1 MTPAV
6 RGGPAARGH
15 AAARPA
21 DHEEPTLIPD
31 DPESGSGLPEP
42 PLDGDARP
50 EWAPV
55 PPDPMLPDEIATA
68 AIDSGDGN
76 PPIST
81 APGAGHGRLA
91 RFGAGLLSAIVPG
104 LGHLVT
110 GRRRLAA
117 LFLAPVVLALL
128 VLVGLFLTQNTL
140 SLAASLIDPSV
151 VGGILVLEVLFL
163 VWRVAAVVSSMVD
176 RSFPRFRVADGI
188 GLLVVLAL
196 VVLPQ
201 AGIAV
206 LTSATQAAE
215 SNVFVDE
222 PFPSDDAGPSI
233 APSLSPGDSFFP
245 SAEPS
250 ASASSALPPRVTV
263 LLIGVDSGV
272 GRNTAATD
280 TMIVASLDPVA
291 KTVSMVS
298 VPRDLVNAPLPK
310 GKTFSPKING
320 LVANVRWNPGS
331 YPGYNGH
338 GQAVL
343 AYSLGKMLGVH
354 IDYYAQVDLE
364 GFVQAVNA
372 VGGVDVSVD
381 HAMCDARYNEYGFD
395 GYSIGAGRHHMNGN
409 QALAYARIRK
419 SVGESDFTRAARQQ
433 QVVVALKDK
442 VVKGGFLND
451 PLGLL
456 RAVGQT
462 IQTNIPPGVVR
473 QLAPLATEIGP
484 KDVYRAVVSY
494 PLVRP
499 GFDARGS
506 IQLPNFD
513 KISALGAAMF
523 TSVGTRPA
531 DKYAAKPPTSVAKG
545 PAQPAPSC
553 AAAPKPR
560 PKPKPTPRPTPK
572 PTPKS
577 TPSPTPTA
585 TEPPPTPTPTST
597 GP

>member
-1 MTPAV
+1 MVLDENVT
-6 RGGPAARGH
+6 AAYHTG
-15 AAARPA
+15 
-21 DHEEPTLIPD
+21 
-31 DPESGSGLPEP
+31 
-42 PLDGDARP
+42 DGDPPTP
-50 EWAPV
+50 E
-55 PPDPMLPDEIATA
+55 
-68 AIDSGDGN
+68 
-76 PPIST
+76 
-81 APGAGHGRLA
+81 APGARHGRLA
-91 RFGAGLLSAIVPG
+91 RFGAGLLSAIIPG

-117 LFLAPVVLALL
+117 LFLAPVVLGLL

-140 SLAASLIDPSV
+140 SLAASLIDPSI
-151 VGGILVLEVLFL
+151 VGAILVLEILFL

-176 RSFPRFRVADGI
+176 RSFPRFRIADGA
-188 GLLVVLAL
+188 GLVLVLAL

-215 SNVFVDE
+215 SDVFVDE
-222 PFPSDDAGPSI
+222 PFPSDDAQSA
-233 APSLSPGDSFFP
+233 APSFSPGDSFFP
-245 SAEPS
+245 STEPS

-298 VPRDLVNAPLPK
+298 VPRDMVDAPLPK

-320 LVANVRWNPGS
+320 LVANVRWNPGN
-331 YPGYNGH
+331 YPGYSGH

-419 SVGESDFTRAARQQ
+419 SAGESDFTRAARQQ

-456 RAVGQT
+456 RAVGET
-462 IQTNIPPGVVR
+462 IQTNIPPWHRPPARPAGLRDRPEGRLPGGREPPDGPTRVR
-473 QLAPLATEIGP
+473 RARLDPAAELRQDRGARCGDVHAGRHPADRQVRRQATDERGQGSCPAGP
-484 KDVYRAVVSY
+484 ELRCRAEAQAEADAQADAQADPEAEADANSDRHRAAAD
-494 PLVRP
+494 PDADRDRP
-499 GFDARGS
+499 VTHVPADRPA
-506 IQLPNFD
+506 
-513 KISALGAAMF
+513 GAA
-523 TSVGTRPA
+523 SGTLF
-531 DKYAAKPPTSVAKG
+531 DG
-545 PAQPAPSC
+545 P
-553 AAAPKPR
+553 
-560 PKPKPTPRPTPK
+560 
-572 PTPKS
+572 
-577 TPSPTPTA
+577 
-585 TEPPPTPTPTST
+585 
-597 GP
+597 